1 MPKLNQAK
9 IPKQINPK
17 IGKEKKRKKKKKN
30 PILTEDLASQ
40 Y

>member
-17 IGKEKKRKKKKKN
+17 IGKEKKKKT
-30 PILTEDLASQ
+30 PILIEDLASQ